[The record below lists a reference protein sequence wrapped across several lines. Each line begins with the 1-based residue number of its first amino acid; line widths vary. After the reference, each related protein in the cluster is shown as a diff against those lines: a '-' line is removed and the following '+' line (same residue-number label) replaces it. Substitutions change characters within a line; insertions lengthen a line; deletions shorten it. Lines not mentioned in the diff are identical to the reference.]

1 MRQEVMSAS
10 VVRVECN
17 GRVELVLARA
27 EIPIDVQLDVPH
39 RAVGLCQG
47 IVDFQRLARSGYALL
62 VGSFGVAVSEVAK
75 QIVCVSDSGVCPG
88 VFGIVSFCTTTTL
101 DYLFKSASSPF
112 VPERSAGEI
121 KMVILCV

>member
-27 EIPIDVQLDVPH
+27 EIPIDVQIDVPH

-47 IVDFQRLARSGYALL
+47 IVNFQRLARGGSALL
-62 VGSFGVAVSEVAK
+62 VGIFRVAVSEVAK
-75 QIVCVSDSGVCPG
+75 QIICVGDAGVGQC
-88 VFGIVSFCTTTTL
+88 VVWIVA
-101 DYLFKSASSPF
+101 DGSSPTLYCLF
-112 VPERSAGEI
+112 ESA
-121 KMVILCV
+121 